1 MRRVVIDASAF
12 VAWFTGDERSTRREY
27 ESGELGLI
35 VPTTF
40 ATDVM
45 GVAASQD
52 WSAQRLERIGRA
64 VQALGLEQR
73 DPSVD
78 LVARWLAIGLPPRLA
93 TYAALA
99 EETERP
105 LVAADPELRRRA
117 GPVLGR

>member
-1 MRRVVIDASAF
+1 MRRVVIDAAAF
-12 VAWFTGDERSTRREY
+12 VGWFTGGDRSTRREY
-27 ESGELGLI
+27 EAGGLELI

-45 GVAASQD
+45 GVVAAQG
-52 WSAQRLERIGRA
+52 WPAERVERIGRA
-64 VQALGLEQR
+64 VQALGLELR
-73 DPSVD
+73 EPPVD

-99 EETERP
+99 EDSERP

-117 GPVLGR
+117 GPVLAR